1 MSGGAMPAAGR
12 DGAAEPFSAAAWRRN
27 AGLYAATLALP
38 FNADLAQGSLGLD
51 AFRHY
56 IVQDA
61 KYLIAFGQALAV
73 AAAKADDP
81 DHIVQFAGA
90 AREAVVV
97 ERALHEDYFG
107 RFGLDAAG
115 VAAEPMSPAC
125 HHYTGFLLATAF
137 REPLP
142 VIAAAVL
149 PCFWV
154 YREVGRHI
162 HASAAAAN
170 PYRAWIDT
178 YAGED
183 FAAAVDG
190 MIATTDALA
199 LAASPSVVVAMQD
212 AFTRAMQLEWMFWD
226 SAYRRAAW
234 PV

>member
-1 MSGGAMPAAGR
+1 M
-12 DGAAEPFSAAAWRRN
+12 PFSTDAWTRN
-27 AGLYAATLALP
+27 RALYDATLALP
-38 FNADLAQGSLGLD
+38 FNAELTEGTLALE

-56 IVQDA
+56 ILQDA

-107 RFGLDAAG
+107 RFGLDAAA
-115 VAAEPMSPAC
+115 VAAEPVSPTC
-125 HHYTGFLLATAF
+125 HHYSAWLLATAF

-142 VIAAAVL
+142 VVAAALL

-154 YREVGRHI
+154 YREVGTAI
-162 HASAAAAN
+162 HARAAPDN
-170 PYRAWIDT
+170 PFRAWIDT
-178 YAGED
+178 YAGDD
-183 FAAAVDG
+183 FAAAVDA
-190 MIATTDALA
+190 MIATADALA
-199 LAASPSVVVAMQD
+199 AAASPGELAAMH
-212 AFTRAMQLEWMFWD
+212 AGFTRAMQLEWTFWD
-226 SAYRRAAW
+226 SAYRRERW

>member
-1 MSGGAMPAAGR
+1 MT
-12 DGAAEPFSAAAWRRN
+12 FSAEAWSRN
-27 AGLYAATLALP
+27 AALYAATLAHP
-38 FNADLAQGSLGLD
+38 FNAELVEGRLAIGV
-51 AFRHY
+51 FRHY

-61 KYLIAFGQALAV
+61 QYLIAFGQALAV
-73 AAAKADDP
+73 AAAKSHHP

-107 RFGLDAAG
+107 RFGLGAAA

-125 HHYTGFLLATAF
+125 HHYTSFLVATAF

-142 VIAAAVL
+142 VVAAALL

-154 YREVGRHI
+154 YREVGTHI
-162 HASAAAAN
+162 HALAAADN

-178 YAGED
+178 YAGDD
-183 FAAAVDG
+183 FAVAVDA

-199 LAASPSVVVAMQD
+199 ETAGAAERRAMQ
-212 AFTRAMQLEWMFWD
+212 AVFTRAMQLEWMFWD
-226 SAYRRAAW
+226 SAYRREAW
-234 PV
+234 PA

>member
-1 MSGGAMPAAGR
+1 MT
-12 DGAAEPFSAAAWRRN
+12 FSADAWSRN
-27 AGLYAATLALP
+27 LALYDATLTHP
-38 FNADLAQGSLGLD
+38 FNAELAEGRLGID
-51 AFRHY
+51 AFRRY

-61 KYLIAFGQALAV
+61 AYLIAFGQALAV
-73 AAAKADDP
+73 AAAKSDHP
-81 DHIVQFAGA
+81 DHVVQFAGA

-107 RFGLDAAG
+107 RFGLDAAA
-115 VAAEPMSPAC
+115 VAAVPMSPAC
-125 HHYTGFLLATAF
+125 HHYTSFLLSTAL

-142 VIAAAVL
+142 VIAAALL

-154 YREVGRHI
+154 YREVGSAI
-162 HASAAAAN
+162 HATAAPDN

-178 YAGED
+178 YAGDD
-183 FAAAVDG
+183 FAAAVDA

-199 LAASPSVVVAMQD
+199 ERAAAAERRAMQA

-226 SAYRRAAW
+226 SAYRGEAW

>member
-1 MSGGAMPAAGR
+1 MPA
-12 DGAAEPFSAAAWRRN
+12 FSADAWSRN
-27 AGLYAATLALP
+27 LALYDATLSMP
-38 FNADLAQGSLGLD
+38 FNAELAEGRLPLE

-73 AAAKADDP
+73 AAAKSDDP
-81 DHIVQFAGA
+81 DGIVLFAGA

-97 ERALHEDYFG
+97 ERGLHEDYFG
-107 RFGLDAAG
+107 RFGLDAAT
-115 VAAEPMSPAC
+115 VAARPMSPAC
-125 HHYTGFLLATAF
+125 HHYTSFLLATAF

-142 VIAAAVL
+142 VVAAALL

-154 YREVGRHI
+154 YREVGTFI
-162 HASAAAAN
+162 HGRAAPAN

-178 YAGED
+178 YAGDD
-183 FAAAVDG
+183 FAAAVDA

-199 LAASPSVVVAMQD
+199 AAASPAELQAMHA

-226 SAYRRAAW
+226 SAHRRERW
-234 PV
+234 PA

>member
-1 MSGGAMPAAGR
+1 MST
-12 DGAAEPFSAAAWRRN
+12 FSADAWSRN
-27 AGLYAATLALP
+27 VALYDATLALP
-38 FNADLAQGSLGLD
+38 FNAELAEGRLGLE

-107 RFGLDAAG
+107 RFGLDAAA

-142 VIAAAVL
+142 VIAAAML

-154 YREVGRHI
+154 YREVGHHI
-162 HASAAAAN
+162 HASAAADN

-178 YAGED
+178 YAGDD
-183 FAAAVDG
+183 FAAAVDA

-199 LAASPSVVVAMQD
+199 RAASPSIAGAMRG

-226 SAYRRAAW
+226 AAYRRAAW

>member
-1 MSGGAMPAAGR
+1 MNAVETFSR
-12 DGAAEPFSAAAWRRN
+12 DAWNRN
-27 AGLYAATLALP
+27 LGLYEATLALP
-38 FNADLAQGSLGLD
+38 FNVELMQGRLNLD

-61 KYLIAFGQALAV
+61 KYLVAFGQALAV

-81 DHIVQFAGA
+81 DHVVQFAGA

-107 RFGLDAAG
+107 RFGLDGQA
-115 VAAEPMSPAC
+115 VAAEAMSPAC
-125 HHYTGFLLATAF
+125 HHYTSWLLATAF

-142 VIAAAVL
+142 VVAAAVL

-154 YREVGRHI
+154 YREVGHHI
-162 HASAAAAN
+162 HAAATPDNA
-170 PYRAWIDT
+170 YRAWIDT
-178 YAGED
+178 YAGQD
-183 FAAAVDG
+183 FAAAVDA

-199 LAASPSVVVAMQD
+199 AAASPAVAGAMHG

-226 SAYRRAAW
+226 SAYRRASW

>member
-1 MSGGAMPAAGR
+1 MATPATFSAEAWARNSALYNRTVAMP
-12 DGAAEPFSAAAWRRN
+12 
-27 AGLYAATLALP
+27 
-38 FNADLAQGSLGLD
+38 FNVELTDGSLPLA

-61 KYLIAFGQALAV
+61 KYLVGFGQALAI
-73 AAAKADDP
+73 AAGKADHP
-81 DHIVQFAGA
+81 DHVVQLAGA

-97 ERALHEDYFG
+97 ERALHEDYFS
-107 RFGLDAAG
+107 RFGLDAAD
-115 VAAEPMSPAC
+115 VASTSQSPAC
-125 HHYTGFLLATAF
+125 HHYTSFLLATAF

-154 YREVGRHI
+154 YREVGHHI
-162 HASAAAAN
+162 HARAAPGN

-183 FAAAVDG
+183 FAAAVDA

-199 LAASPSVVVAMQD
+199 EAASASERVAMQA

-226 SAYRRAAW
+226 SAYRGEVWAA
-234 PV
+234 

>member
-1 MSGGAMPAAGR
+1 MVSTPTFSAEAWNLNRALYDRTVAMPFNVELAAG
-12 DGAAEPFSAAAWRRN
+12 S
-27 AGLYAATLALP
+27 LP
-38 FNADLAQGSLGLD
+38 LPI
-51 AFRHY
+51 FRHY

-61 KYLIAFGQALAV
+61 KYLIGFGQALAV
-73 AAAKADDP
+73 AAGKADHP
-81 DHIVQFAGA
+81 DHVVQLAGA

-107 RFGLDAAG
+107 RFGLDGAE
-115 VAAEPMSPAC
+115 VASTPQSPAC
-125 HHYTGFLLATAF
+125 HHYTSFLLATAF

-142 VIAAAVL
+142 IIAAAVL

-154 YREVGRHI
+154 YREVGHHI
-162 HASAAAAN
+162 HARAAPDN

-183 FAAAVDG
+183 FAAAVDA

-199 LAASPSVVVAMQD
+199 ETASASQRSAMHG

-226 SAYRRAAW
+226 SACSQDQW
-234 PV
+234 PL

>member
-1 MSGGAMPAAGR
+1 M
-12 DGAAEPFSAAAWRRN
+12 SAASAFSRDAWDRN
-27 AGLYAATLALP
+27 SALYDATLALP
-38 FNADLAQGSLGLD
+38 FNVELAQGRLALD

-61 KYLIAFGQALAV
+61 KYLIAFGQALAA

-81 DHIVQFAGA
+81 DHIVQLSGA

-107 RFGLDAAG
+107 RFGLDGAA

-125 HHYTGFLLATAF
+125 HHYTSWLLATAF

-142 VIAAAVL
+142 VVAAAVL

-154 YREVGRHI
+154 YREVGHHI
-162 HASAAAAN
+162 HAAASPDN

-183 FAAAVDG
+183 FAAAVDA
-190 MIATTDALA
+190 MIATTDSLA
-199 LAASPSVVVAMQD
+199 GSASPGVVSAMHG

-226 SAYRRAAW
+226 SAYRRVSW

>member
-1 MSGGAMPAAGR
+1 MTAPVRARA
-12 DGAAEPFSAAAWRRN
+12 FSAEAWERN
-27 AGLYAATLALP
+27 APLYAATLALP
-38 FNADLAQGSLGLD
+38 FNVELAGGRLGPS

-61 KYLIAFGQALAV
+61 RYLIAFGQALAV
-73 AAAKADDP
+73 AAAKADEP

-97 ERALHEDYFG
+97 ERALHADYFG
-107 RFGLDAAG
+107 RFGLTEAA
-115 VAAEPMSPAC
+115 VAAEPLSPAC
-125 HHYTGFLLATAF
+125 HHYTAFLLATAF

-142 VIAAAVL
+142 VAAAAML

-162 HASAAAAN
+162 HATAARDN

-183 FAAAVDG
+183 FAAAVDA
-190 MIATTDALA
+190 MVATTDALA
-199 LAASPSVVVAMQD
+199 ETAAPPVRAAMQA

-226 SAYRRAAW
+226 SAYREAAW

>member
-1 MSGGAMPAAGR
+1 M
-12 DGAAEPFSAAAWRRN
+12 PFSDDAWSRN
-27 AGLYAATLALP
+27 RALYDATLALP
-38 FNADLAQGSLGLD
+38 FNAELTEGRLALD
-51 AFRHY
+51 SFRHY

-107 RFGLDAAG
+107 RFGLDAAA
-115 VAAEPMSPAC
+115 VAAEPASPTC
-125 HHYTGFLLATAF
+125 HHYASWLLAAAF

-142 VIAAAVL
+142 VVAAALL

-154 YREVGRHI
+154 YREVGTAI
-162 HASAAAAN
+162 HARAAADN

-178 YAGED
+178 YAGDD
-183 FAAAVDG
+183 FAAAVAA

-199 LAASPSVVVAMQD
+199 AAASPGELAAMH
-212 AFTRAMQLEWMFWD
+212 ACFTRAMQLEWMFWD
-226 SAYRRAAW
+226 AAHRRERW
-234 PV
+234 PA

>member
-1 MSGGAMPAAGR
+1 MSAPETPSG
-12 DGAAEPFSAAAWRRN
+12 FSAEAWRRN
-27 AGLYAATLALP
+27 AGLYAATLAHP
-38 FNADLAQGSLGLD
+38 FNLELAEGRLGLP

-56 IVQDA
+56 ILQDA
-61 KYLIAFGQALAV
+61 RYLIAFGQALAV
-73 AAAKADDP
+73 AAAKADEP

-107 RFGLDAAG
+107 RFGLTAAA
-115 VAAEPMSPAC
+115 VAAEPQSPAC

-142 VIAAAVL
+142 VAAAAML

-162 HASAAAAN
+162 HATAAADN

-183 FAAAVDG
+183 FAAAVDA
-190 MIATTDALA
+190 MVATTDALA
-199 LAASPSVVVAMQD
+199 ATATPALEAAMQA

-226 SAYRRAAW
+226 SAYREATW

>member
-1 MSGGAMPAAGR
+1 MPA
-12 DGAAEPFSAAAWRRN
+12 FSADAWSRN
-27 AGLYAATLALP
+27 LALYDATLSMP
-38 FNADLAQGSLGLD
+38 FNAELAEGRLPLE

-73 AAAKADDP
+73 AAAKSDDP
-81 DHIVQFAGA
+81 DGIVLFAGA

-97 ERALHEDYFG
+97 ERGLHEDYFG
-107 RFGLDAAG
+107 RFGLDAAT
-115 VAAEPMSPAC
+115 VAARPMSPAC
-125 HHYTGFLLATAF
+125 HHYTSFLLATAF

-142 VIAAAVL
+142 VVAAALL

-154 YREVGRHI
+154 YREVGTSI
-162 HASAAAAN
+162 HGRAAPAN

-178 YAGED
+178 YAGDD
-183 FAAAVDG
+183 FAAAVDA

-199 LAASPSVVVAMQD
+199 AAASPAELQAMHA

-226 SAYRRAAW
+226 SAYRRLSW